1 MQLDF
6 RFFSVPLFGGWAVG
20 WLFASLVTEA
30 DIFDPHRILNY
41 LGWGSLILV
50 FWSLISRALD
60 VVSRAYTRYDEN
72 RRAEYARYYKENF
85 VPFNGGYMHKDDFA
99 KLPIKEEE
107 NDAAS
112 VG

>member
-1 MQLDF
+1 MQPDF
-6 RFFSVPLFGGWAVG
+6 RFSFIPLFGGWAVG
-20 WLFASLVTEA
+20 WLLSSLVTEK
-30 DIFDPHRILNY
+30 DILDPHLVLNH
-41 LGWGSLILV
+41 LGWGSVGVVFGILC
-50 FWSLISRALD
+50 LRAMNA
-60 VVSRAYTRYDEN
+60 VSRKYARYDAN